1 MNSADIY
8 DQLVALLGETKVSVD
23 APVLEAH
30 AIDKWWASNLP
41 DVVVFAETRDD
52 VVAVMKFANEHE
64 VPVTTRGSGVGYV
77 GGCVP
82 VDAGIVLSV
91 ARMARLREINP
102 VDGVVVTEPG
112 VILSDLQSAV
122 KEQGMFYPPD
132 PSSVKECS
140 IGGTVATN
148 AGGPKCLKYGVTR
161 PYVLGLE
168 VVLANG
174 DVLRTGGRTHKNKTG
189 FDLIGMFVGSEGL
202 LGVITEITLR
212 LIPNPPARATFSV
225 AFGDYAEAASAVQTV
240 FAAGFLPCAMEI
252 ADAFTLAAAR
262 NYPGND
268 IIPDG
273 DAHLLIDLDGQPGA
287 VKSDVG
293 ALRKLLESLDPLSI
307 DVAVGE
313 VECEKLWEIRRSF
326 SYSLRDTG
334 LHKLNQDI
342 AVPRSRLVD
351 LVEFCERLQADTG
364 IAIACFG
371 HAGDGNIHVNL
382 MVDPAAMTNAEE
394 RPKID
399 DAVDQLFVQVL
410 AWDGVITG
418 EHGIGVAR
426 LPWWT
431 RAVTEVGRRVHAD
444 LKKALDPKAILNPGK
459 FV

>member
-1 MNSADIY
+1 MKPAELH
-8 DQLVALLGETKVSVD
+8 QHLVALLGQAKVSVD
-23 APVLEAH
+23 APVLEEH

-52 VVAVMKFANEHE
+52 VVAVMEFANEHE

-91 ARMARLREINP
+91 AKMTSIREINP
-102 VDGVVVTEPG
+102 IDGVVITEPG

-168 VVLANG
+168 VVLASG
-174 DVLRTGGRTHKNKTG
+174 EVLRTGGRTHKNKTG

-225 AFGDYAEAASAVQTV
+225 AFSDYAKAASAVQAV
-240 FAAGFLPCAMEI
+240 FGAGFLPMALEI

-262 NYPGND
+262 KYPGND
-268 IIPDG
+268 FIP
-273 DAHLLIDLDGQPGA
+273 
-287 VKSDVG
+287 ST
-293 ALRKLLESLDPLSI
+293 LR
-307 DVAVGE
+307 
-313 VECEKLWEIRRSF
+313 
-326 SYSLRDTG
+326 
-334 LHKLNQDI
+334 
-342 AVPRSRLVD
+342 
-351 LVEFCERLQADTG
+351 
-364 IAIACFG
+364 
-371 HAGDGNIHVNL
+371 
-382 MVDPAAMTNAEE
+382 
-394 RPKID
+394 
-399 DAVDQLFVQVL
+399 
-410 AWDGVITG
+410 
-418 EHGIGVAR
+418 
-426 LPWWT
+426 
-431 RAVTEVGRRVHAD
+431 
-444 LKKALDPKAILNPGK
+444 
-459 FV
+459 